1 MGSWVQM
8 DWIDEQLD
16 KIKNRMKIGSLKRVL
31 CIYIV
36 ITIFTVFAMY
46 ILTFLYCE
54 SWKLVVYEKYIADT
68 KEADAL
74 EDIERLELK
83 NSREMEIING
93 IQNYSIIIYSI
104 IGIIAASNLFYK
116 NTMKDPI
123 RILKEEAAYISRNDL
138 SVSCKY
144 ESGDEFGEVCQA
156 FESMRLHLL
165 RNNENMWSLMEGQR
179 LLNAAFAHD
188 IRTPLTVL
196 QGYTDMIMKYYPKGK
211 IDEEKLLNTIGL
223 MQEEITRLREFTDTM
238 KGLQDMEALQI
249 KPSEK
254 SFTHLV
260 EKLDK
265 TIEGVMKDHPIKFFI
280 HSNIDSLR
288 EEDKKGYYDEAA
300 ILEVVSNLIS
310 NGCSYAKD
318 MVEVYIEIEKTYLYV
333 YVCDDGKGFSKKEL
347 YSALNPY
354 YSSRDDGTG
363 HFGIGLTI
371 CKILCEKHGGKI
383 TLSNSINQGAIVCAS
398 FRII

>member
-1 MGSWVQM
+1 
-8 DWIDEQLD
+8 
-16 KIKNRMKIGSLKRVL
+16 
-31 CIYIV
+31 
-36 ITIFTVFAMY
+36 
-46 ILTFLYCE
+46 
-54 SWKLVVYEKYIADT
+54 
-68 KEADAL
+68 
-74 EDIERLELK
+74 
-83 NSREMEIING
+83 
-93 IQNYSIIIYSI
+93 
-104 IGIIAASNLFYK
+104 
-116 NTMKDPI
+116 
-123 RILKEEAAYISRNDL
+123 
-138 SVSCKY
+138 
-144 ESGDEFGEVCQA
+144 
-156 FESMRLHLL
+156 
-165 RNNENMWSLMEGQR
+165 MEGQR